1 MFFYVRR
8 DDPARCPN
16 CGERVSPY
24 AAGCSLCGMTL
35 DPARW
40 EQAPS
45 LAQHLAA
52 RWRRRRDG
60 RRR

>member
-16 CGERVSPY
+16 CGERVMPY
-24 AAGCSLCGMTL
+24 AAGCWLCGAAL

-40 EQAPS
+40 QRAPGWLDRA
-45 LAQHLAA
+45 LAWWRRATAA
-52 RWRRRRDG
+52 RRR
-60 RRR
+60 